1 MFMMMQARDITIY
14 NGCTDAEQRTIK
26 NPIIVACLCGQ
37 IRTN

>member
-14 NGCTDAEQRTIK
+14 NGCTDVEQRTIK
-26 NPIIVACLCGQ
+26 NPIIVGYLCGQ